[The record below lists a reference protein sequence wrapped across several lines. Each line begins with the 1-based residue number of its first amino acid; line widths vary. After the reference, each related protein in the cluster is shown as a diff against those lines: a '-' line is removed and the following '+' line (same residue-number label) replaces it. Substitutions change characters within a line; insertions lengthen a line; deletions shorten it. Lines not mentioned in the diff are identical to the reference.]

1 MNRNG
6 SGIAYG
12 VGAYVIWGLLP
23 IYWRWLDRASAF
35 EILAHRA
42 IWSLLFCFIFLAYQ
56 KQLRTTIALLKIPR
70 TFSLLALTSL
80 LLSANWAIYIWS
92 VSVDRVVEAALG
104 YYITPLVA
112 VTFGVLVLKEKLR
125 KLQIVSVS
133 LAAIG
138 VVILTVAYGH
148 IPLIALGLAVSWGSY
163 SLIKKQLN
171 AGALETLSVET
182 LVAFIPNFAFLSYLI
197 NKNEAQFGQDVGF
210 SLALFSA
217 GLFTVIP
224 LLMFNAA
231 TTRLPLTV
239 TGLLQYITPSIMFLV
254 GIVIFH
260 EPLPVAKIVGF
271 IFIWI
276 ALTFLGTDLVKSGR
290 SINQRKGE
298 TF

>member
-1 MNRNG
+1 LNRNG

-12 VGAYVIWGLLP
+12 IGAYVIWGLLP
-23 IYWRWLDRASAF
+23 IYWRWLDAASAF

-42 IWSLLFCFIFLAYQ
+42 IWSLLFCLIFLAYQ
-56 KQLRTTIALLKIPR
+56 KQLRTTFVLLKNPR

-125 KLQIVSVS
+125 RLQIVSVS
-133 LAAIG
+133 LATVG

-163 SLIKKQLN
+163 SLIKKRLN
-171 AGALETLSVET
+171 AGALETLSIET
-182 LVAFIPNFAFLSYLI
+182 LVAFIPNFAFLIHLI
-197 NKNEAQFGQDVGF
+197 NKHEAQFGQDLGF

-254 GIVIFH
+254 GIIVFH
-260 EPLPVAKIVGF
+260 EPLPVAKIIGF
-271 IFIWI
+271 IFIWV
-276 ALTFLGTDLVKSGR
+276 ALTFLGTDLVKSSR
-290 SINQRKGE
+290 SVNQREG
-298 TF
+298 

>member
-1 MNRNG
+1 MNRSG

-23 IYWRWLDRASAF
+23 LYWRALDRASAF

-42 IWSLLFCFIFLAYQ
+42 IWSLLICILFLAYQ
-56 KQLRTTIALLKIPR
+56 KQLRTTFALIKNAR
-70 TFSLLALTSL
+70 TFALLALTSL
-80 LLSANWAIYIWS
+80 LLSINWGIYIWA

-112 VTFGVLVLKEKLR
+112 VSFGVFVLKEKLR
-125 KLQIVSVS
+125 KLQIISVI
-133 LAAIG
+133 LAAVG

-148 IPLIALGLAVSWGSY
+148 IPLIAFGLAVSWGSY

-171 AGALETLSVET
+171 AGALETLSIET
-182 LVAFIPNFAFLSYLI
+182 LVAFIPSFAFLLYLLT
-197 NKNEAQFGQDVGF
+197 KNEAQFGQDIGF
-210 SLALFSA
+210 SIALFSA

-231 TTRLPLTV
+231 TIRLPLTI
-239 TGLLQYITPSIMFLV
+239 TGLLQYITPSILFLI
-254 GIVIFH
+254 GIIVFH
-260 EPLPVAKIVGF
+260 EPLAISKVLGF

-276 ALTFLGTDLVKSGR
+276 ALGFLGRDLVKSGR
-290 SINQRKGE
+290 TVN
-298 TF
+298 

>member
-12 VGAYVIWGLLP
+12 IGAYVIWGLLP
-23 IYWRWLDRASAF
+23 IYWRWLDAASAF

-42 IWSLLFCFIFLAYQ
+42 IWSLLFCLIFLAYQ
-56 KQLRTTIALLKIPR
+56 KQLRTTFVLLKNPR

-125 KLQIVSVS
+125 RLQIVSVS
-133 LAAIG
+133 LATVG

-163 SLIKKQLN
+163 SLIKKRLN
-171 AGALETLSVET
+171 AGALETLSIET
-182 LVAFIPNFAFLSYLI
+182 LVAFIPNFAFLIHLI
-197 NKNEAQFGQDVGF
+197 NKHEAQFGQDLGF

-254 GIVIFH
+254 GIIVFH
-260 EPLPVAKIVGF
+260 EPLPVAKIIGF
-271 IFIWI
+271 IFIWV
-276 ALTFLGTDLVKSGR
+276 ALTFLGTDLVKSSR
-290 SINQRKGE
+290 SVNQREG
-298 TF
+298 

>member
-1 MNRNG
+1 LNRNG

-42 IWSLLFCFIFLAYQ
+42 IWSLLFCLIFLAYQ
-56 KQLRTTIALLKIPR
+56 KQLRTTLVLLKNPR

-112 VTFGVLVLKEKLR
+112 VTFGVFVLKEKLR

-133 LAAIG
+133 LATVG

-163 SLIKKQLN
+163 SLIKKRLN
-171 AGALETLSVET
+171 AGALETLSIET
-182 LVAFIPNFAFLSYLI
+182 LVAFIPNFAFLTYLI
-197 NKNEAQFGQDVGF
+197 NKNEAQFGQDIGF

-231 TTRLPLTV
+231 TTRLPLTI

-276 ALTFLGTDLVKSGR
+276 ALTFLGTDLYKSGR
-290 SINQRKGE
+290 SVD
-298 TF
+298 

>member
-1 MNRNG
+1 LNRNG

-12 VGAYVIWGLLP
+12 IGAYVIWGLLP
-23 IYWRWLDRASAF
+23 IYWRWLDAASAF

-42 IWSLLFCFIFLAYQ
+42 IWSLLFCLIFLAYQ
-56 KQLRTTIALLKIPR
+56 KQLRTTFVLLKNPR

-125 KLQIVSVS
+125 RLQIVSVS
-133 LAAIG
+133 LATVG

-163 SLIKKQLN
+163 SLIKKRLN
-171 AGALETLSVET
+171 AGALETLSIET
-182 LVAFIPNFAFLSYLI
+182 LVAFIPNFAFLIHLI
-197 NKNEAQFGQDVGF
+197 NKHEAQFGQDLGF

-254 GIVIFH
+254 GIIVFH
-260 EPLPVAKIVGF
+260 EPLPVVKIIGF
-271 IFIWI
+271 IFIWV
-276 ALTFLGTDLVKSGR
+276 ALTFLGTDLVKSSR
-290 SINQRKGE
+290 SVNQREG
-298 TF
+298 

>member
-23 IYWRWLDRASAF
+23 IYWRWLDAASAF

-42 IWSLLFCFIFLAYQ
+42 IWSLLFCLIFLAYQ
-56 KQLRTTIALLKIPR
+56 KQLRTTFVLLKNPR

-104 YYITPLVA
+104 YYRTPLVA

-125 KLQIVSVS
+125 RLQIVSVS
-133 LAAIG
+133 LATVG

-163 SLIKKQLN
+163 SLIKKRLN
-171 AGALETLSVET
+171 AGALETLSIET
-182 LVAFIPNFAFLSYLI
+182 LVAFIPNFAFLIHLI
-197 NKNEAQFGQDVGF
+197 NKHEAQFGQDLGF

-254 GIVIFH
+254 GIIVFH
-260 EPLPVAKIVGF
+260 EPLPVAKIIGF
-271 IFIWI
+271 IFIWV
-276 ALTFLGTDLVKSGR
+276 ALTFLGTDLVKSSR
-290 SINQRKGE
+290 SVNQREG
-298 TF
+298 

>member
-1 MNRNG
+1 LNRSG

-23 IYWRWLDRASAF
+23 LYWRALDRASAF

-42 IWSLLFCFIFLAYQ
+42 IWSLLICILFLTYQ
-56 KQLRTTIALLKIPR
+56 KQLRTTFALIKNAR
-70 TFSLLALTSL
+70 TFALLALTSL
-80 LLSANWAIYIWS
+80 LLSINWGIYIWA

-112 VTFGVLVLKEKLR
+112 VSFGVFVLKEKLR
-125 KLQIVSVS
+125 KLQIISVI
-133 LAAIG
+133 LAAVG

-148 IPLIALGLAVSWGSY
+148 IPLIAFGLAVSWGSY
-163 SLIKKQLN
+163 SLIKKRLN
-171 AGALETLSVET
+171 AGALETLSIET
-182 LVAFIPNFAFLSYLI
+182 LVAFIPSFAFLLYLLS
-197 NKNEAQFGQDVGF
+197 KNEAQFGQDIGF

-231 TTRLPLTV
+231 TIRLPLTI
-239 TGLLQYITPSIMFLV
+239 TGLLQYITPSILFLI
-254 GIVIFH
+254 GIIVFH
-260 EPLPVAKIVGF
+260 EPLAISKVLGF

-276 ALTFLGTDLVKSGR
+276 ALGFLGRDLVKSGR
-290 SINQRKGE
+290 TVN
-298 TF
+298 

>member
-1 MNRNG
+1 LNRNG

-42 IWSLLFCFIFLAYQ
+42 IWSLLFCLIFLAYQ
-56 KQLRTTIALLKIPR
+56 KQLRTTFVLLKNPR

-80 LLSANWAIYIWS
+80 LLSANWGIYIWS

-125 KLQIVSVS
+125 RLQIVSVS
-133 LAAIG
+133 LATVG

-163 SLIKKQLN
+163 SLVKKRLN
-171 AGALETLSVET
+171 AGALETLSIET
-182 LVAFIPNFAFLSYLI
+182 LVAFIPNFIFLIHLI
-197 NKNEAQFGQDVGF
+197 NKHEAQFGQDLGF

-260 EPLPVAKIVGF
+260 EPLPVAKIIGF
-271 IFIWI
+271 IFIWV
-276 ALTFLGTDLVKSGR
+276 ALTFLGTDLVR
-290 SINQRKGE
+290 SSRSVNQREG
-298 TF
+298 

>member
-1 MNRNG
+1 LNRNS

-23 IYWRWLDRASAF
+23 VYWRWLDRASAF

-42 IWSLLFCFIFLAYQ
+42 IWSLLFCFVFLAYQ
-56 KQLRTTIALLKIPR
+56 KQLRTTFALLKNPR
-70 TFSLLALTSL
+70 TFALLALTSL

-125 KLQIVSVS
+125 KLQVISVS
-133 LAAIG
+133 LATVG

-163 SLIKKQLN
+163 SLIKKRLN

-182 LVAFIPNFAFLSYLI
+182 LVAFIPNFIFLTYLI
-197 NKNEAQFGQDVGF
+197 NKNEAQFGQDLGF

-260 EPLPVAKIVGF
+260 EPLPVAKIIGF

-290 SINQRKGE
+290 SVNQRKGE

>member
-1 MNRNG
+1 MNRNS

-23 IYWRWLDRASAF
+23 VYWRWLDRASAF

-42 IWSLLFCFIFLAYQ
+42 IWSLLFCFVFLAYQ
-56 KQLRTTIALLKIPR
+56 KQLRTTFTLLKNPR
-70 TFSLLALTSL
+70 TFALLALTSL

-125 KLQIVSVS
+125 KLQVISVS
-133 LAAIG
+133 LATVG

-163 SLIKKQLN
+163 SLIKKRLN
-171 AGALETLSVET
+171 AGALETLSIET
-182 LVAFIPNFAFLSYLI
+182 LVAFIPNFIFLTYLI
-197 NKNEAQFGQDVGF
+197 NKNEAQFGQDLGF
-210 SLALFSA
+210 TLALFSA

-260 EPLPVAKIVGF
+260 EPLPVAKIIGF

-290 SINQRKGE
+290 SVNQRKGE